1 MLLQEMDGVQMTY
14 NVPSCFIL
22 KGTVDRKRIELVFEK
37 LIKRHEIL
45 RTQFEWQGDQ
55 LVQRVLEQVTFELEM
70 IKEIIK
76 NGYNH
81 LIFLRFR

>member
-1 MLLQEMDGVQMTY
+1 MQEIEIVPESEVYPVSSTQKRMMLLQEMDGVQMTY

-45 RTQFEWQGDQ
+45 RTQFEWQG
-55 LVQRVLEQVTFELEM
+55 
-70 IKEIIK
+70 I
-76 NGYNH
+76 N
-81 LIFLRFR
+81 